1 MYHLQNSQYF
11 SFCSDLE
18 TRSNKH
24 CFQAIMSIWNKWIK
38 KHFTHLRNFT
48 FEWKLFSPSLL
59 LSFVNITVPII
70 YMFLSRKEVFK
81 MASVTLSDFPQCLP
95 TSSNSAILVTYLHQL
110 HFLMVS
116 YSLQT
121 HCSLREPIALALQF
135 ALSFSPFLWISYL
148 IWNKASVFLFTDTWH
163 VISLIGSLGLLPSP
177 GSSIS

>member
-48 FEWKLFSPSLL
+48 FEWKLFSSSLL
-59 LSFVNITVPII
+59 LSLVPII

-81 MASVTLSDFPQCLP
+81 MASVMLSDFPQCLP

-110 HFLMVS
+110 HFLMVG

-121 HCSLREPIALALQF
+121 HRSLCEPIALAPQF
-135 ALSFSPFLWISYL
+135 APSFSRFLCISYL
-148 IWNKASVFLFTDTWH
+148 IWSKASVFLFMDTWH
-163 VISLIGSLGLLPSP
+163 VTSLIGSLGLLPSP